1 MIGGKRIFTNTAFM
15 ISSSLINLGISII
28 TTALIARAL
37 GPELYGKY
45 SFGLT
50 FIFFFSVLANFGIET
65 LFVRESARDKENISR
80 MFMDIMHLKC
90 FLALLTIVVV
100 AVSANLLNYPKSTIH
115 VIYILSIGLFFQIL
129 YMTLMSVYRSLEKM
143 LVVAIFSVI
152 FRVITALMIVGAIYL
167 DIGLMGIVWTFSVGN
182 VLVFLGSYVYFYND
196 VGIFHLRLNPRNW
209 VILISRGFP
218 FYASALLT
226 MVYTKINVLMLSKME
241 GELEIGYYMAAATL
255 VETLYFIP
263 DAVGI
268 SLFPAFSRIYGHSIE
283 ALKKTYAKMVKYI
296 MLITAAVCVGCFL
309 VGGKILLLIYGE
321 AFHGA
326 VPILTIL
333 IIYWALMFFDN
344 MMSNLLFSIN
354 KEKVQVKVMGFACAV
369 NILLNIILIREYG
382 FIGSAY
388 AIVITEGFVVV
399 IIGGL
404 LWLNSLRYYPDW
416 TILRLAG
423 VLMVMVLTVR
433 ALGNFNIALEII
445 GGAISYV
452 IFLFALKVFDDED
465 LVYIRSIIQRG
476 ATNVPRY

>member
-1 MIGGKRIFTNTAFM
+1 MIGGRKIFSNTVFM
-15 ISSSLINLGISII
+15 ITASLINLGISII
-28 TTALIARAL
+28 TTAMIARAL

-45 SFGLT
+45 TFGLT

-65 LFVRESARDKENISR
+65 LFVRESAREKENISR
-80 MFMDIMHLKC
+80 MIMDIMHLKC
-90 FLALLTIVVV
+90 ILAFLTIVVV
-100 AVSANLLNYPKSTIH
+100 VVSANLLNYPKSTIH
-115 VIYILSIGLFFQIL
+115 VIYIFSIGLFFQIL

-167 DIGLMGIVWTFSVGN
+167 DIGMMGIVWTFTIGN
-182 VLVFLGSYVYFYND
+182 ALVFLGSYVYFYND
-196 VGIFHLRLNPRNW
+196 IGILHFRLNPRNW
-209 VILISRGFP
+209 VLLISRGFP

-226 MVYTKINVLMLSKME
+226 MVYTRINVLLLSKME

-283 ALKKTYAKMVKYI
+283 ALKKTYAKMMKYI
-296 MLITAAVCVGCFL
+296 LLITTAVCVGCFL
-309 VGGKILLLIYGE
+309 VGGKILLLIYGD
-321 AFHGA
+321 AFHRS

-333 IIYWALMFFDN
+333 IIYWALMFFN
-344 MMSNLLFSIN
+344 NIMSNLLFSIN
-354 KEKVQVKVMGFACAV
+354 KEKVQVKIMGFACV
-369 NILLNIILIREYG
+369 LNILLNIILIREYG

-388 AIVITEGFVVV
+388 AIAITEGFVVV
-399 IIGGL
+399 IIIGL
-404 LWLNSLRYYPDW
+404 LWLNCLRYYPDW

-423 VLMVMVLTVR
+423 VLIMMVLTVR
-433 ALGNFNIALEII
+433 TLGNFNIVIEIA

-452 IFLFALKVFDDED
+452 IFLFVMKVFDDED
-465 LVYIRSIIQRG
+465 LLYIKSIINRG
-476 ATNVPRY
+476 ATNVS